1 MRTRQRLFLFT
12 TILLLANNYL
22 FAANQQSKTAV
33 IVCGKDASVIEK
45 MAAKE
50 IRRYV
55 YLRTD
60 KLLEIVEKSRGGK
73 NLIII
78 GQKNSGV
85 FKPVVSGELKKEIS
99 ALCEQQYIIKTVTY
113 KGKDAIVIA
122 GGDEVGTLY
131 GAYQFVET
139 MGVRFYM
146 HGDVVGDEKI
156 AFVIPQLDIKDSP
169 LFELRGIHPFHD
181 FPEGPDWWNRDGY
194 KAILGQLPKMRMNFF
209 GLHTY
214 PQGGAGPE
222 PTVWIG
228 EKENIGKKGKVKSSY
243 PSRHFTTYSGTWGYQ
258 KRDTGDFLFG
268 GDQMFE
274 KDGYGV
280 DYMRGMMDWPETD
293 QEKNALFYRMGNL
306 LKDAFDFANML
317 GIKTCIGTET
327 PLTIP
332 LDVKQRLRDAGKN
345 PEDPEV
351 VQGLYEGMFKRIMET
366 HKLDYYWIWT
376 PEGWTW
382 NNKESDDSADK
393 ALKDIQLAVK
403 AKDNVGAGFRL
414 ATCGW
419 VLGPAKDR
427 SMFDDALGKDMPM
440 SCISRGVGFDFV
452 EPGFEE
458 ITGRDKWAIPWF
470 EDDGAMI
477 IPQLWVGRMRKD
489 AADALKYGCNGL
501 MGIHWRTRILGPNV
515 SALAKASWLQQGWNP
530 DFDLQNKKI
539 ESVFVEGAI
548 GGNPAAYANSQI
560 AKTDDDGLYNSVR
573 YDVKGYQF
581 KVDNGGYKV
590 TLKFSEIHYDEAG
603 KRIFA
608 VKLQGKKVIDRLD
621 IFEKVGKNYA
631 LDYTFDDVDVSDGV
645 LKIGFDR
652 IVEHPCISAIVIE
665 GKGVAKRIN
674 CGGNSYGEYA
684 ADMNVTPQQKRNLA
698 TDDFYIDWAK
708 TNFGKEAAEDI
719 AQIFISIDGKLPRP
733 SQWVDGPGGIM
744 ADKRPWGKVKG
755 AYDFVDQMGALKGK
769 IKGKG
774 NVERFDYWLNN
785 FIYLRETAKGN
796 CLWGRYNDIMEKV
809 RAETNAARKKEMA
822 LKEALPVRKELLKQ
836 SGIIQKY
843 LLATVTTTG
852 AMGNVANWNQHVYPV
867 LLNNPENE
875 LAGIIGELPQQGQ
888 CKTYKKYEGDIRMFV
903 PVVRTSLE
911 KGEGLNLKV
920 IVLGDRVKK
929 GLLYYREMGSGKFKA
944 IDIKHVNRGVY
955 QVRIAGKKLSDI
967 NTVEYYLDVE
977 TFGGEKLRWPVTSP
991 EINQTVIML
1000 D

>member
-194 KAILGQLPKMRMNFF
+194 KAILGQLPKMRMNFC

-698 TDDFYIDWAK
+698 TDDFYNDWAK
-708 TNFGKEAAEDI
+708 TNFFKEAA
-719 AQIFISIDGKLPRP
+719 
-733 SQWVDGPGGIM
+733 
-744 ADKRPWGKVKG
+744 
-755 AYDFVDQMGALKGK
+755 
-769 IKGKG
+769 
-774 NVERFDYWLNN
+774 
-785 FIYLRETAKGN
+785 
-796 CLWGRYNDIMEKV
+796 
-809 RAETNAARKKEMA
+809 
-822 LKEALPVRKELLKQ
+822 
-836 SGIIQKY
+836 
-843 LLATVTTTG
+843 
-852 AMGNVANWNQHVYPV
+852 
-867 LLNNPENE
+867 
-875 LAGIIGELPQQGQ
+875 
-888 CKTYKKYEGDIRMFV
+888 
-903 PVVRTSLE
+903 
-911 KGEGLNLKV
+911 
-920 IVLGDRVKK
+920 
-929 GLLYYREMGSGKFKA
+929 
-944 IDIKHVNRGVY
+944 
-955 QVRIAGKKLSDI
+955 
-967 NTVEYYLDVE
+967 
-977 TFGGEKLRWPVTSP
+977 
-991 EINQTVIML
+991 
-1000 D
+1000 